1 MGDEYTE
8 TVDTSSDM
16 DTSEDFSED
25 VSADSNDIVDDIPE
39 DIPEDVPEDFSAD
52 SDDMVDDIQE
62 DISEDTTADIQ
73 SNVVNEAPSDETEET
88 AFDVSADEQPA
99 DTQDDMVDEVP
110 SDETGNTA
118 SDASAD
124 EQPADTQDDMADEA
138 SSDETED
145 TAFDVSAD
153 EQPADTQDDMVDE
166 VPSDETGDI
175 ASDASADEQP
185 ADTQDDM
192 ADEAPL
198 DETEDTA
205 SDVSADEQP
214 ADAQDD
220 MADDTPSDETED
232 TVSDVSADEQ
242 PADTQ
247 DDMANESTSDETGDI
262 ASNEQPVNTIGRCP
276 KCGKPIDQCTCT
288 NDGGND
294 TTFAGND
301 PNGGDAFRQLSEYMN
316 EHNYGLDD
324 FATYSQDPEW
334 QRLHSNAYPDYT
346 PPEAS
351 STDTQENSFRQL
363 SEYMNEHNYGPDDF
377 ATYSQDPEWQRLHSN
392 AYPDY
397 IPLEKSSADTQ
408 ENSFRQLSEYMN
420 EHNYGPD
427 DFAIYSQ
434 DPEWQQLH
442 SNAYPDYVLPEDSS
456 EGIAD
461 YALQNISEDTATDTQ
476 SDIANE
482 ALTHPNEDT
491 VFNVSAN
498 TQDDINDEIPTTET
512 EDTVLNTQDDID
524 IDVPTAETEDT
535 VLDTQDDMNS
545 DVPASETED
554 MVPDTYDDKT
564 YDDMDNEAPV
574 MKDGANDTNW
584 NPFKPKKETKNA
596 YDWNKNEWE
605 PTPVVRDMPPKS
617 NTDSKEYSSMVDA
630 LEKANVEYRSIQL
643 AEQGR
648 TEQDIINRLSGGD
661 MTKGSCSSLALA
673 YAGNKA
679 GYDVLDF
686 RDGDSRVFF
695 SSRSS
700 IQTVADMPG
709 VNSTVLQGTNDIATA
724 NQLLSGIQ
732 AGKEYYLATGGHA
745 AIVRRDGNGYQYLEL
760 QHPSNGNGWHSLS
773 DYILR
778 QRFGCKDSRPYECS
792 SYLMDVD
799 SLANSS
805 EFRNLLGYI
814 NTAASSQKK
823 GVYGNVR

>member
-25 VSADSNDIVDDIPE
+25 VSADSNDIADDIPEDVPEDSSFDSDDMADDIPE
-39 DIPEDVPEDFSAD
+39 DIPEDVPEDSSAD
-52 SDDMVDDIQE
+52 SEDIADDIPE
-62 DISEDTTADIQ
+62 DIPEDVPEDSSADSEDIADDIP
-73 SNVVNEAPSDETEET
+73 EDIPEDA
-88 AFDVSADEQPA
+88 PA
-99 DTQDDMVDEVP
+99 DTQ
-110 SDETGNTA
+110 N
-118 SDASAD
+118 DAAN
-124 EQPADTQDDMADEA
+124 EI

-145 TAFDVSAD
+145 TTSDVSTD
-153 EQPADTQDDMVDE
+153 EQPAAIQN
-166 VPSDETGDI
+166 
-175 ASDASADEQP
+175 
-185 ADTQDDM
+185 DM
-192 ADEAPL
+192 ADEAPS

-214 ADAQDD
+214 TDSQDD
-220 MADDTPSDETED
+220 MADEAPSDETED
-232 TVSDVSADEQ
+232 TASDVSADEQ
-242 PADTQ
+242 PTDSQ
-247 DDMANESTSDETGDI
+247 DDMADEAPSDETEDTASDI
-262 ASNEQPVNTIGRCP
+262 SADEQPTDSQDDMADEVPSDETE
-276 KCGKPIDQCTCT
+276 
-288 NDGGND
+288 D
-294 TTFAGND
+294 TTSDISADERPTDTQND
-301 PNGGDAFRQLSEYMN
+301 MERNADTQEDAFLQLSDYMN
-316 EHNYGLDD
+316 EHNYGPDD

-351 STDTQENSFRQL
+351 SADTQENSFRQL

-392 AYPDY
+392 AYPNY
-397 IPLEKSSADTQ
+397 TPPEAPSADTQ

-427 DFAIYSQ
+427 DFATYSQ

-456 EGIAD
+456 KG
-461 YALQNISEDTATDTQ
+461 

-482 ALTHPNEDT
+482 APAHPNEDT
-491 VFNVSAN
+491 AFNISAD
-498 TQDDINDEIPTTET
+498 TQDNINGKIPMAET
-512 EDTVLNTQDDID
+512 EDTVLNTQDDMNS
-524 IDVPTAETEDT
+524 DVPTAETEDT
-535 VLDTQDDMNS
+535 ALDTQDDMNS
-545 DVPASETED
+545 DVPMAENGDTVLDTQDAMNSDVLMAETEDTVLDTQGDMDSDVSTSETED
-554 MVPDTYDDKT
+554 MVPDAYDDQT
-564 YDDMDNEAPV
+564 YDDMDNESPT
-574 MKDGANDTNW
+574 MEDGANDTNW

-596 YDWNKNEWE
+596 YNWNKNEWE
-605 PTPVVRDMPPKS
+605 ATPVVRDMPPKG

-630 LEKANVEYRSIQL
+630 LEKANVEYRPIQL

-686 RDGDSRVFF
+686 RDGDSRSFF
-695 SSRSS
+695 SSRNS

-760 QHPSNGNGWHSLS
+760 QHPSNGNGWHNLN
-773 DYILR
+773 DYMLR

-814 NTAASSQKK
+814 NTASSSQKK
-823 GVYGNVR
+823 GIYGNVR

>member
-25 VSADSNDIVDDIPE
+25 VSADSNDIADDIPEDVPEDSSFDSDDMADDIPE
-39 DIPEDVPEDFSAD
+39 DIPEDVPEDSSADSEDIADDIPEDIPEDVPEDSSSD
-52 SDDMVDDIQE
+52 SDDMADDIPE
-62 DISEDTTADIQ
+62 DIPEDVPEDSSSDSDDMANDIPEDIPEDAPEDSSADSEDIADDIP
-73 SNVVNEAPSDETEET
+73 EDIPEDA
-88 AFDVSADEQPA
+88 PA
-99 DTQDDMVDEVP
+99 DTQ
-110 SDETGNTA
+110 N
-118 SDASAD
+118 DAAN
-124 EQPADTQDDMADEA
+124 EI

-145 TAFDVSAD
+145 TTSDVSTD
-153 EQPADTQDDMVDE
+153 EQPAAIQN
-166 VPSDETGDI
+166 
-175 ASDASADEQP
+175 
-185 ADTQDDM
+185 DM
-192 ADEAPL
+192 ADEAPS

-214 ADAQDD
+214 TDSQDD
-220 MADDTPSDETED
+220 MADEVPSDETED
-232 TVSDVSADEQ
+232 TTSDISADERPTDTQ
-242 PADTQ
+242 NDMERNADTQ
-247 DDMANESTSDETGDI
+247 E
-262 ASNEQPVNTIGRCP
+262 
-276 KCGKPIDQCTCT
+276 
-288 NDGGND
+288 
-294 TTFAGND
+294 
-301 PNGGDAFRQLSEYMN
+301 DAFLQLSDYMN
-316 EHNYGLDD
+316 EHNYGPDD

-351 STDTQENSFRQL
+351 SADTQENSFRQL

-392 AYPDY
+392 AYPNY
-397 IPLEKSSADTQ
+397 TPPEAPSADTQ

-427 DFAIYSQ
+427 DFATYSQ

-456 EGIAD
+456 KG
-461 YALQNISEDTATDTQ
+461 

-482 ALTHPNEDT
+482 APAHPNEDT
-491 VFNVSAN
+491 AFNISAD
-498 TQDDINDEIPTTET
+498 TQDNINGKIPMAET
-512 EDTVLNTQDDID
+512 EDTVLNTQDDMNS
-524 IDVPTAETEDT
+524 DVPTAETEDT
-535 VLDTQDDMNS
+535 ALDTQDDMNS
-545 DVPASETED
+545 DVPMAENGDTVLDTQDAMNSDVLMAETEDTVLDTQGDMDSDVSTSETED
-554 MVPDTYDDKT
+554 MVPDAYDDQT
-564 YDDMDNEAPV
+564 YDDMDNESPT
-574 MKDGANDTNW
+574 MEDGANDTNW

-596 YDWNKNEWE
+596 YNWNKNEWE
-605 PTPVVRDMPPKS
+605 ATPVVRDMPPKG

-630 LEKANVEYRSIQL
+630 LEKANVEYRPIQL

-686 RDGDSRVFF
+686 RDGDSRSFF
-695 SSRSS
+695 SSRNS

-760 QHPSNGNGWHSLS
+760 QHPSNGNGWHNLN
-773 DYILR
+773 DYMLR

-814 NTAASSQKK
+814 NTASSSQKK
-823 GVYGNVR
+823 GIYGNVR